1 MKSREVPGS
10 PEDGSANLNPRRI
23 TMAVRHEQDEYLGTG
38 VDIFRFDPWAPSFKA
53 RMLEDPVRE
62 ESPIDRSQYHEISE
76 DNLLEV
82 SRQIAVEAGL
92 KGGYAG
98 VTASVKTKFKR
109 SEERSQKTHFLKI
122 SLTNSGTV
130 LYVEGSGETI
140 RAQLNEE
147 FKNALNNGDPDKL
160 IRDYGTHL
168 VTRIIVG
175 GRAEYYARS
184 SATSSMTKEQFEVA
198 ARAKYDS
205 LGGATGDATGSV
217 QASIRVG
224 TTNTTNVRD
233 VLASER
239 IDAIGGTAVSAVG
252 IKSKRDWDAWAT
264 SIAARPGFLGF
275 DKDGLMPIWEL
286 TADTARQTAIHEA
299 YKRKAAREF
308 APEILNVTSDVRN
321 HPDAR
326 VVVPEGYKL
335 LSGGALDNWKGA
347 GNLLTASFPES
358 DNTWRG
364 SGKDHG
370 GDGAAPDPASISAFA
385 LAVYDPDDIWEAR
398 IFQSRPS
405 PATGWPEQEV
415 AVEPGY
421 VMVGGGAWV
430 DWAGAGNMLFASHPT
445 ESKTAWHV
453 QSKDHLKSGPARI
466 TAYAV
471 GLKSKVVGVKLQ
483 SAIAFAKSNKS
494 GSPQATAAPPSGYKM
509 VGGGAALTFD
519 NAGLLLTAS
528 YPNENNQWEGRGKA
542 HLVGDNGT
550 VTAYCIGLKVD

>member
-1 MKSREVPGS
+1 MSRTGKP
-10 PEDGSANLNPRRI
+10 PRRAANAKPRRI
-23 TMAVRHEQDEYLGTG
+23 TMAVVRHEQDEYLGTG

-62 ESPIDRSQYHEISE
+62 ESPIDRTQYREISE

-82 SRQIAVEAGL
+82 CHQIGVEAGL

-122 SLTNSGTV
+122 SFTNSGTV
-130 LYVEGSGETI
+130 LYVEGSGAQI

-147 FKNALNNGDPDKL
+147 FSSALNNGDPDKL

-184 SATSSMTKEQFEVA
+184 SATSSMTKEEFEVA

-205 LGGATGDATGSV
+205 LGGVAEDAGSV
-217 QASIRVG
+217 QVSTRVG
-224 TTNTTNVRD
+224 TTDTRNVRD
-233 VLASER
+233 VVASES
-239 IDAIGGTAVSAVG
+239 IDTIGGTAVSAVG

-275 DKDGLMPIWEL
+275 DRDGLMPIWEL
-286 TADTARQTAIHEA
+286 TTDPARQTKIYEA
-299 YKRKAAREF
+299 YRRKAAKEF

-321 HPDAR
+321 QPDAR

-335 LSGGALDNWKGA
+335 LSGGALDNWKGV

-364 SGKDHG
+364 CGKDHG
-370 GDGAAPDPASISAFA
+370 KDGWGADPASISAFA

-398 IFQSRPS
+398 IFESRPF
-405 PATGWPEQEV
+405 GEDQEV
-415 AVEPGY
+415 TVESGY
-421 VMVGGGAWV
+421 VMVGGGAK
-430 DWAGAGNMLFASHPT
+430 AGSTTGPGTLLVASHPVAG
-445 ESKTAWHV
+445 SKNTWHA
-453 QSKDHLKSGPARI
+453 QSKAHLEPSTGKI
-466 TAYAV
+466 TAYAI
-471 GLKSKVVGVKLQ
+471 GLKCKVEGVKLQ
-483 SAIAFAKSNKS
+483 SAIATATSGKS
-494 GSPQATAAPPSGYKM
+494 GSPQAAAAPPSGYKM
-509 VGGGAALTFD
+509 VGGGAAITFD
-519 NAGLLLTAS
+519 RAGILLTGS
-528 YPNENNQWEGRGKA
+528 YPTEDNRWEGRGKA
-542 HLVGDNGT
+542 HREPDNGAIS
-550 VTAYCIGLKVD
+550 VYCIGLKVEA

>member
-1 MKSREVPGS
+1 
-10 PEDGSANLNPRRI
+10 
-23 TMAVRHEQDEYLGTG
+23 MAVRHEQDEYLGTG
-38 VDIFRFDPWAPSFKA
+38 VDIFRFDPWKPSFKA

-62 ESPIDRSQYHEISE
+62 ESPIDRSQYREISE

-82 SRQIAVEAGL
+82 SRQIGVEAGL

-122 SLTNSGTV
+122 SFTNSGTV
-130 LYVEGSGETI
+130 LYVEGSGAQI

-147 FKNALNNGDPDKL
+147 FKSALNDGDPDKL

-205 LGGATGDATGSV
+205 LGGVAGEDADAATGSV
-217 QASIRVG
+217 QVSTRVG
-224 TTNTTNVRD
+224 TTDTTNLKD
-233 VLASER
+233 VVSSES
-239 IDAIGGTAVSAVG
+239 IDTIGGTAVSAVG
-252 IKSKRDWDAWAT
+252 IKSKRDWDTWAT
-264 SIAARPGFLGF
+264 SIATRPGFLGF
-275 DKDGLMPIWEL
+275 DVDGLMPIWEL
-286 TADTARQTAIHEA
+286 TTDPARQKAIYEA
-299 YKRKAAREF
+299 YRRKAAKEF

-321 HPDAR
+321 HPDVR
-326 VVVPEGYKL
+326 IVVPEGYKL
-335 LSGGALDNWKGA
+335 LCGGALDNWKGS

-364 SGKDHG
+364 SGKDHVAG
-370 GDGAAPDPASISAFA
+370 DPASISAFA
-385 LAVYDPDDIWEAR
+385 LTVYDPDDIWEAR

-405 PATGWPEQEV
+405 SAAAHPEQEV

-430 DWAGAGNMLFASHPT
+430 DWTGEGNLLVASHPT
-445 ESKTAWHV
+445 ESKTAWRV
-453 QSKDHLKSGPARI
+453 QSKDHVKSSPARI

-471 GLKSKVVGVKLQ
+471 GLRSKVEGIKLQ
-483 SAIAFAKSNKS
+483 SSIATAKSSKS
-494 GSPQATAAPPSGYKM
+494 NRPQAAAAPPSGYKM

-519 NAGLLLTAS
+519 KGGLLLTAS
-528 YPNENNQWEGRGKA
+528 YPNENNQWVGQGKD
-542 HLVGDNGT
+542 HLEGDNGSIT
-550 VTAYCIGLKVD
+550 VYCIGLKVD